1 MDFMRQSTLLHGL
14 APFVYMQMCYTSY
27 VLQFTILSI
36 ADRSAKNIQYV
47 SLFFATVSKMGSL
60 GSA

>member
-27 VLQFTILSI
+27 VLQFILST
-36 ADRSAKNIQYV
+36 ADRSTKNIQYV
-47 SLFFATVSKMGSL
+47 SLFFATVSEMGSL